1 MDIRPVHSGD
11 LPSSAFPCQMTD
23 LAEPDICSSVDL
35 HQGSEPEGAQDQ
47 FGVLFDTM
55 FDGAYVVDRERR
67 ILEWNPAATALS
79 GYSSE
84 QILGHRCSDNFLVH
98 VDECGNKLCVDH
110 CPLQATIDD
119 GVARQMRVY
128 LRHKQG
134 HRIPVTVRNCSVKRS
149 RWPCHRSGGG
159 LSRGIDIRRTWKADG
174 RIGTTGISRQAD
186 QFTQSALRG
195 KPPRSS

>member
-1 MDIRPVHSGD
+1 
-11 LPSSAFPCQMTD
+11 MTD

-134 HRIPVTVRNCSVKRS
+134 HRIPVTVRTAALK
-149 RWPCHRSGGG
+149 
-159 LSRGIDIRRTWKADG
+159 DQDG
-174 RIGTTGISRQAD
+174 RVTGAVEVFREVSTSDELGRRMAELERLAFLDKLTNLPNRRYAENRLAPHNPVQEERHRV
-186 QFTQSALRG
+186 FRLTH
-195 KPPRSS
+195 